1 MKVALITGI
10 TGQDGAYLAEFLL
23 NIGYVV
29 HGIKRRSSLINTA
42 RVDHLYQ
49 EPDIKNQSFHLH
61 HGDMTDACL
70 HLIDISK
77 NKIKKIISPRQSH
90 INIGSGNEVTIKQL
104 ATKIAKIIGYKGKIV
119 FDKSYPDGTPRK
131 KLNLQLSKSYGW
143 KAKTSLSRGFD
154 ITFKDFLKKY
164 SKI

>member
-131 KLNLQLSKSYGW
+131 KLNSKKMNLLGW
-143 KAKTSLSRGFD
+143 RSKRNLDDSL
-154 ITFKDFLKKY
+154 KDTYQWFLKNLN
-164 SKI
+164 S